1 MTRHAASIRLHRL
14 IPTPYTLH
22 ADWRPDTPASSAN
35 QKQMLEI
42 TSSHQ
47 NPLSICVEQH
57 RCTSRPLPPE
67 TVMITAST
75 CTILHVGAGDEVHV
89 APITL
94 HKVLVK
100 EEVQIPQ
107 NASAPGVII
116 SSALANLLSI
126 SSQNSSEL
134 VLCPKSY
141 TVTRRNMRVY
151 ITDVRDEPQHI
162 VSPGVSSSPAFS
174 GQNDNVPDVKT
185 DNQSTPIG
193 TDVAN
198 VPDSQTVADAM
209 ISDQNPP
216 ALCVWLR
223 PDVIAALDLQA
234 NGEAFSTNPPNH
246 QYRCS
251 STSTSWVLLSLFP
264 RCSFRK
270 HS

>member
-94 HKVLVK
+94 HKVC
-100 EEVQIPQ
+100 QRG
-107 NASAPGVII
+107 SADTSKRFRTG
-116 SSALANLLSI
+116 
-126 SSQNSSEL
+126 
-134 VLCPKSY
+134 
-141 TVTRRNMRVY
+141 
-151 ITDVRDEPQHI
+151 RDH
-162 VSPGVSSSPAFS
+162 F
-174 GQNDNVPDVKT
+174 
-185 DNQSTPIG
+185 IG
-193 TDVAN
+193 TCQ
-198 VPDSQTVADAM
+198 P
-209 ISDQNPP
+209 
-216 ALCVWLR
+216 LK
-223 PDVIAALDLQA
+223 
-234 NGEAFSTNPPNH
+234 
-246 QYRCS
+246 Y
-251 STSTSWVLLSLFP
+251 LFTK
-264 RCSFRK
+264 FV
-270 HS
+270 